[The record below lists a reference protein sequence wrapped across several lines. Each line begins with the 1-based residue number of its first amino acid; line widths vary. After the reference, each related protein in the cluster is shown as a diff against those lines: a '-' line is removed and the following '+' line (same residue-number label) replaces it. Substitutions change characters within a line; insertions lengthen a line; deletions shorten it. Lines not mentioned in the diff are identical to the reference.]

1 VSRRESVDR
10 RAGRRSRQDDPERR
24 TSPPAADGL
33 AGSPAKSLDR
43 PERVVEAPG
52 DTVNTA
58 SRMQSSGVPGRIQV
72 AQSTRDLL
80 RDDCAFEEREPV
92 EVKGLGPMTT
102 YLLAEPVRA

>member
-1 VSRRESVDR
+1 
-10 RAGRRSRQDDPERR
+10 
-24 TSPPAADGL
+24 
-33 AGSPAKSLDR
+33 
-43 PERVVEAPG
+43 
-52 DTVNTA
+52 
-58 SRMQSSGVPGRIQV
+58 MQSSGVPGRIQV